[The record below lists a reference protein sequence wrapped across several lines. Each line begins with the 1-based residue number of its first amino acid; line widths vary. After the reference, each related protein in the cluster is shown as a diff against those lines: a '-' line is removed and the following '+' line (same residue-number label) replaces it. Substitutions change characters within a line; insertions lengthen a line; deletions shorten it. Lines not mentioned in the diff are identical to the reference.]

1 MSIAFKA
8 ATVAA
13 NTILANDKKANA
25 GKLEWKAMPF
35 SSMPDDIRALAIAAL
50 TAQHTANEAKA
61 ALQQA
66 LDDKVEAPSGKRLI
80 VTLGRR
86 IDENTDGV
94 LVAWAAAS
102 AGGTQRITFDQFIK
116 G

>member
-8 ATVAA
+8 ATTAA
-13 NTILANDKKANA
+13 NTILANDKRDNA
-25 GKLEWKAMPF
+25 KKLDWKAMSF
-35 SSMPDDIRALAIAAL
+35 ASMPDDIKTLAVAAL
-50 TAQHTANEAKA
+50 QAQYAANEAKA

-94 LVAWAAAS
+94 LVAWATAS

>member
-35 SSMPDDIRALAIAAL
+35 SSMPDDIRAGLPVPSHV
-50 TAQHTANEAKA
+50 TAP
-61 ALQQA
+61 L
-66 LDDKVEAPSGKRLI
+66 S
-80 VTLGRR
+80 
-86 IDENTDGV
+86 
-94 LVAWAAAS
+94 
-102 AGGTQRITFDQFIK
+102 
-116 G
+116 